1 MQGDNTKMGRIRR
14 LVLDTLKPHDPTII
28 DLAQKLSD
36 MAGVEA
42 VNISIYEMDRKVEN
56 AKITIEGNDINFE
69 EIRGVIAENG
79 GAIHSIDEVV
89 AGKIIIDDASTPQD
103 PYQA

>member
-1 MQGDNTKMGRIRR
+1 
-14 LVLDTLKPHDPTII
+14 
-28 DLAQKLSD
+28 
-36 MAGVEA
+36 VEA

-56 AKITIEGNDINFE
+56 AKITIEGNDIVFE
-69 EIRGVIAENG
+69 LIQQVIVDNG

-103 PYQA
+103 PS

>member
-1 MQGDNTKMGRIRR
+1 MGRIRR

-28 DLAQKLSD
+28 EMARLLSELD
-36 MAGVEA
+36 GISA

-56 AKITIEGNDINFE
+56 AKITVQGEAIDYEQVRSIIEE
-69 EIRGVIAENG
+69 LG

-89 AGKIIIDDASTPQD
+89 AGKLIIDDAQTLQD
-103 PYQA
+103 

>member
-1 MQGDNTKMGRIRR
+1 MGSVRR

-28 DLAQKLSD
+28 ELAQSLSELG
-36 MAGVEA
+36 GVEA
-42 VNISIYEMDRKVEN
+42 VNISIYEMDRMVEN
-56 AKITIEGNDINFE
+56 AKITIEGDDLDFA
-69 EIRGVIAENG
+69 EIAAIIADYG

-103 PYQA
+103 PYQG